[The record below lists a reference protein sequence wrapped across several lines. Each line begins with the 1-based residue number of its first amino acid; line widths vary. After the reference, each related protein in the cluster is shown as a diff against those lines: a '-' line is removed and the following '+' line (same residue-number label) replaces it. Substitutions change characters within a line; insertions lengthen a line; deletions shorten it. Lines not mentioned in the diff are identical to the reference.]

1 MRLAPPLPL
10 ETGHCS
16 HQSPVA
22 WPVSPASDSNPKQDP
37 RAGLGV
43 RVAWEQEGFAHI
55 NASEEVDQLQ
65 KFRLAHTPT
74 RRRAEH

>member
-1 MRLAPPLPL
+1 M
-10 ETGHCS
+10 
-16 HQSPVA
+16 
-22 WPVSPASDSNPKQDP
+22 
-37 RAGLGV
+37 GV